1 VAREAAA
8 ARLLAQR
15 PRDVLAGER
24 AVADASAAEAPQMRT
39 LVALRSA
46 HGTYLSAAMDR
57 RRVVQAATLG
67 LTELFE
73 EHPATSGGGGL
84 WLRSHYGTCVSV
96 WYEGSA
102 HQNAHPNPDP
112 DPDPNPYP

>member
-1 VAREAAA
+1 
-8 ARLLAQR
+8 
-15 PRDVLAGER
+15 
-24 AVADASAAEAPQMRT
+24 MRT

-73 EHPATSGGGGL
+73 DHLATSGGGGL